1 MLLKILRCGVHFDPP
16 RRLPFS
22 KKSKVGRVNE
32 TSANI
37 ISELTSWN
45 RHWIHIRYE
54 YHWNIYEVLEN
65 HNCKRTMLCM
75 LYIYKTFYILFKVC
89 AYLVHSLSLK
99 NVHSLYMMEYHLFSG
114 YIYIFGVYLEVKI
127 KLTPTHF
134 KFRIEVNMFNV
145 FKVELDLWASY
156 GSLRTLDVGVSEYQS
171 K

>member
-1 MLLKILRCGVHFDPP
+1 
-16 RRLPFS
+16 
-22 KKSKVGRVNE
+22 
-32 TSANI
+32 
-37 ISELTSWN
+37 
-45 RHWIHIRYE
+45 
-54 YHWNIYEVLEN
+54 
-65 HNCKRTMLCM
+65 
-75 LYIYKTFYILFKVC
+75 
-89 AYLVHSLSLK
+89 
-99 NVHSLYMMEYHLFSG
+99 MEYHLFSG